1 VAADSSLTA
10 DPVLGAAAKITRKP
24 GQRWEYGPACFAD
37 ERKAYVTEL
46 DTYLRWVN
54 QVELEL
60 KDPAATAQ
68 RIRMMYYGR
77 AAGSLSLFDALISS
91 NSQWAGAPLT
101 TNDVP
106 QDTLDGLM
114 GTGWVSV
121 GVNQERRHLVDIS
134 HVWILLDAALNGLGW
149 LGLAA
154 DLATSVLGVISWTG
168 DLASWWT
175 EYNDQKICYVTALP
189 PGQTLTEDPAN
200 LEVPTGWLNA
210 GQAARCAVDDLLGD
224 MDGMILS
231 TLGAPLVRNGSKT
244 VTDLLAGYYL
254 ANQNTN
260 PADKS
265 FLHSDN
271 RFHLFVRNCVPAIP
285 YDDAGS
291 GAAALNAN
299 SGPAVRALLAPAAHV
314 LLLAARGTG
323 PLKGIRKA
331 LPENYLKLY
340 LAIPDFGALGIF
352 TVYEIEQSV
361 QRDISS
367 PWGTAMINQVADEF
381 TAFLTAGLAGTGWT
395 SGSWPTAEFAIDSAR
410 HGGFVLQFGDGD
422 ASGTYS
428 GTTQTPAS
436 YVANLQNDLITLGF
450 DGLGTADGRFGEQ
463 TAMTLREFQI
473 EASQPQIYAQ
483 NAGPATGTVALPV
496 IRRYR
501 GPVNGV
507 ATLETFEA
515 LAQWLQPSPPLRHCL
530 VQPGPGVGLLQI
542 LNPVSISARS
552 DVAAGNNGNIIASD
566 MWWYGQAGAS
576 AAPYPLVY
584 AADQL
589 QRYPIPGTEVV
600 GTDPGLACIGQW
612 TTEGSG
618 GPAIQQGTMWASSL
632 VSLASLVPPP
642 LDPASN
648 VVRSQYRVVRAV
660 AEVEDLGHFDAYN
673 AWDTAILSFGL
684 MHWDYGASGF
694 SELGAFLSFYQST
707 DPAGYAADFGNYG
720 IQPGSAWDPSTIDPV
735 LRMYNGRFA
744 MYGLHDAN
752 GTIQA
757 GQLLPL
763 QIGSAS
769 APSAD
774 RYLSGWLRSW
784 RGLHRVAMA
793 LRTSTSL
800 QHVQWYFAT
809 QRVSNLLNTPWPGG
823 SGQNAP
829 VVTAAGAQNLATIGQ
844 VFTSEQAVAVLL
856 RWHVNQPGTLLQVTS
871 AFNPM
876 AIQQAYVGAF
886 GTGIV
891 DVGAIKEPARSQ
903 NQQALVT
910 TLWNLAASAVN
921 AAELQRTMKLAQN
934 YKDPDAGPLSPAADS
949 YLGS

>member
-1 VAADSSLTA
+1 
-10 DPVLGAAAKITRKP
+10 
-24 GQRWEYGPACFAD
+24 
-37 ERKAYVTEL
+37 
-46 DTYLRWVN
+46 
-54 QVELEL
+54 
-60 KDPAATAQ
+60 
-68 RIRMMYYGR
+68 M
-77 AAGSLSLFDALISS
+77 
-91 NSQWAGAPLT
+91 
-101 TNDVP
+101 
-106 QDTLDGLM
+106 
-114 GTGWVSV
+114 
-121 GVNQERRHLVDIS
+121 
-134 HVWILLDAALNGLGW
+134 
-149 LGLAA
+149 
-154 DLATSVLGVISWTG
+154 SWTG

-175 EYNDQKICYVTALP
+175 DYNDQKICYVTALP
-189 PGQTLTEDPAN
+189 AGQTLTEDPNN
-200 LEVPTGWLNA
+200 LEVPNGWLSA

-231 TLGAPLVRNGSKT
+231 KLGAPLIRDGSKT
-244 VTDLLAGYYL
+244 ITDLLAGYYL

-260 PADKS
+260 PSDKS

-271 RFHLFVRNCVPAIP
+271 RFHLFIRNCVPAIP

-291 GAAALNAN
+291 GAAVLNAN
-299 SGPAVRALLAPAAHV
+299 SGPAIRALLAPAVYA
-314 LLLAARGTG
+314 LLLSARGAG
-323 PLKGIRKA
+323 PLKGIREI
-331 LPENYLKLY
+331 LPKNYLKLY
-340 LAIPDFGALGIF
+340 LAIPDIEALGVIS
-352 TVYEIEQSV
+352 VYEIEQSV
-361 QRDISS
+361 QRDASS
-367 PWGTAMINQVADEF
+367 PWGVAMINQVADKF
-381 TAFLTAGLAGTGWT
+381 TAFVGAGLAGTGWT
-395 SGSWPTAEFAIDSAR
+395 SESWPTAEFAIDSAR

-428 GTTQTPAS
+428 GTTQTPAG

-450 DGLGTADGRFGEQ
+450 DGIGTADGMFGEQ

-483 NAGPATGTVALPV
+483 NADSAAGTMVLPV

-515 LAQWLQPSPPLRHCL
+515 LAQWLDPNPPLRHCL

-542 LNPVSISARS
+542 QNPVSISARGN
-552 DVAAGNNGNIIASD
+552 VAAGNNGNVIVSD

-576 AAPYPLVY
+576 SAPYPLVY

-589 QRYPIPGTEVV
+589 QRYPIPDPQIV

-612 TTEGSG
+612 TTEGLG

-632 VSLASLVPPP
+632 VSLASLVPPQ
-642 LDPASN
+642 LDPSSN
-648 VVRSQYRVVRAV
+648 IVRSQYRVVRAI
-660 AEVEDLGHFDAYN
+660 AQVEDLGYFDVYN

-684 MHWDYGASGF
+684 MHWEYGATGSG
-694 SELGAFLSFYQST
+694 ELGAFLSFYQST

-720 IQPGSAWDPSTIDPV
+720 IQPGSKWDPSTIDPV
-735 LRMYNGRFA
+735 LRMYNGTLA
-744 MYGLHDAN
+744 MYGLHDASK
-752 GTIQA
+752 TIQA

-763 QIGSAS
+763 QIGSAA

-784 RGLHRVAMA
+784 RGLHRVAMR

-809 QRVSNLLNTPWPGG
+809 QRTSNLLNTPWPGD

-829 VVTAAGAQNLATIGQ
+829 VVTVVGAHNLATIGQ

-856 RWHVNQPGTLLQVTS
+856 RWHVNQPPTLLTVTS
-871 AFNPM
+871 AFNPI
-876 AIQQAYVGAF
+876 AIQQAYVSAF

-891 DVGAIKEPARSQ
+891 DVSAIKEPARSQ

-910 TLWNLAASAVN
+910 ALWNLAASAAN
-921 AAELQRTMKLAQN
+921 GADLQTTMRQAQN
-934 YKDPDAGPLSPAADS
+934 YTDPDAGPLSAAADS